1 MSNFNAINPPA
12 AVPSTPSQPQPS
24 FQDSYKN
31 VSVPSLFET
40 LQQEMEELK
49 KKVIEIDD
57 LKREV
62 EEY

>member
-1 MSNFNAINPPA
+1 MANINAINPPA

-40 LQQEMEELK
+40 LQQEEELE